1 MKKNLAGLF
10 VAAAMVVSL
19 CACGSGGSGSTT
31 AEKTSEAAAGA
42 ATEAAAGAAAG
53 GGDAVTLTYVTWN
66 ENQRGQIQDT
76 IDGFQKA
83 LPEHQSRF
91 TDHPMGGVLD
101 ETGGRGNQRKY
112 GR

>member
-31 AEKTSEAAAGA
+31 ADKTS
-42 ATEAAAGAAAG
+42 EAAAGAAAG

-76 IDGFQKA
+76 IDGLRFVDHGPGVP
-83 LPEHQSRF
+83 PESRSKIF
-91 TDHPMGGVLD
+91 
-101 ETGGRGNQRKY
+101 ERNASS
-112 GR
+112 

>member
-53 GGDAVTLTYVTWN
+53 GGDAVTLTYVTWIVPQSDWPDRRM
-66 ENQRGQIQDT
+66 ELRAGKDIQK
-76 IDGFQKA
+76 I
-83 LPEHQSRF
+83 LS
-91 TDHPMGGVLD
+91 
-101 ETGGRGNQRKY
+101 
-112 GR
+112 

>member
-31 AEKTSEAAAGA
+31 ADKTSEAAAGA

-76 IDGFQKA
+76 IDGFQK
-83 LPEHQSRF
+83 LYRSPH
-91 TDHPMGGVLD
+91 GGS
-101 ETGGRGNQRKY
+101 TGRNWRPRQPAEIWPIS
-112 GR
+112 